1 MKKMRKMKPSGVE
14 WIGDIPQEWEINNA
28 FQIFGQVKNKN
39 IGLRE
44 TNLLS
49 LSYGKIKRKSI
60 STVGGLL
67 PENFDGYNII
77 EANDIVL
84 RLTDLQNDHTSLRV
98 GLATERGIVTSAY
111 LTLRNKSSNFAE
123 YLYYYLHSFDL
134 VKGFYGMG
142 SGVRQGLNW
151 DDLKGLIIILPPLS
165 EQQHIAE
172 FLDRKCAEIDSVISK
187 TKATIEQYKA
197 LKQSVITQTVT
208 KGIRPDR
215 PMKDSG
221 IEWIGEIPQEWEVK
235 SAFQIFKQV
244 KNLNTNL
251 VETNLLS
258 LSYGKIK
265 RKNIDTLGGLL
276 PENFEGYN
284 IITANDIVLRLT
296 DLQND
301 HTSLRVGLA
310 TETGIVT
317 SAYLSLR
324 NISEN
329 LPVYLYYFLHSFD
342 VCKGFYGMGV
352 GIRQGLNWN
361 GIKMLKIVIPS
372 LSEQQ
377 EIADYLDEKCDVI
390 DELIRKKEQ
399 LLTELESYKKSVIYE
414 YVTGKKEIAH
424 VENNSNIVV
433 FQPSFPAQ
441 IISEMSKREIQ
452 SVLMAKILDMC
463 STNIG
468 RIKLMKIMYTT
479 EHHLGFDFDT
489 NYIRQA
495 AGPYDKVIEECENII
510 SEVKHWYTVSKE
522 YHRVS
527 YVPADSKNDYL
538 FYYNKLFQSYDAEI
552 CKIICFFKDL
562 KRRHAEIV
570 ATLYAAW
577 NDFII
582 EGKSVSDEQLINE
595 VINNW
600 HERKKRFKRET
611 WELWLRK
618 MKEAGL
624 IPNGYGKHTLKME
637 VD

>member
-1 MKKMRKMKPSGVE
+1 MKPSGVE